1 VTTYLEDIEEGLEI
15 VSEPGTITAS
25 EITSFCMLSGD
36 HNPLHTD
43 DAYARS
49 VGYRERM
56 AHGLLVL
63 SVTSGLRS
71 LADDWS
77 LNAYLEETRRFR
89 APVYPGD
96 ELRIVSRV
104 TAVRRSASDP
114 TRGIVTLEV
123 EVRNQHGDLVQDGT
137 DVVMVGAREDA

>member
-1 VTTYLEDIEEGLEI
+1 MTTYLEDIAEGLEI
-15 VSEPGTITAS
+15 VSESRAVTAA
-25 EITSFCMLSGD
+25 EISSFSMLTGD

-43 DAYARS
+43 DAFAQRS
-49 VGYRERM
+49 GYRERI
-56 AHGLLVL
+56 AHGLLIV
-63 SVTSGLRS
+63 SITSGLRS

-96 ELRIVSRV
+96 EIHMVSTV
-104 TAVRRSASDP
+104 TAVRRSNSDP
-114 TRGIVTLEV
+114 TRGIVTLTV
-123 EVRNQHGDLVQDGT
+123 EVRTQDGDVVQDGT